1 MRRIVL
7 PSVLTTL
14 LFSGLIPNISKA
26 VQIPVVTEYRVTNCR
41 PNASGPCGRADF
53 IGSAALLDI
62 GAPASPREPRWS
74 VGRFYGIHCRSG
86 NKRDGFKDCSWEAQT
101 HGPDQKCAF
110 VTRDGS
116 DWELQPSCSVPPPS
130 WSWNG
135 HDGADVGGECAVFGA
150 SYGSGR
156 IYTPINTPW
165 GDLDPSQV
173 ANSGSAHCVKADDPV
188 IPCMLGQIAEMD
200 HGEQW
205 GSGGHTVVAD
215 VPVDCGSKP
224 VIEIVNG
231 PELVLGAGVS
241 TQISAV
247 MVSQGVLRVESRL
260 TTALATPGSYSGS
273 KILVISPN

>member
-14 LFSGLIPNISKA
+14 LFSGLIPNISEA
-26 VQIPVVTEYRVTNCR
+26 VQIPMVTEYRVTNCR
-41 PNASGPCGRADF
+41 ANPSGPCGIADF
-53 IGSAALLDI
+53 VGTAALIDI
-62 GAPASPREPRWS
+62 GEPPQRRLAWTR
-74 VGRFYGIHCRSG
+74 GRFYGIHCKSG
-86 NKRDGFKDCSWEAQT
+86 SKRWGFQNCTWEPNS
-101 HGPDQKCAF
+101 HGPSHQCAF
-110 VTRDGS
+110 VNKWGH
-116 DWELQPSCSVPPPS
+116 DWELQPGCKVPPAS

-135 HDGADVGGECAVFGA
+135 HNGADVGGECAVFGA
-150 SYGSGR
+150 EDPVGP
-156 IYTPINTPW
+156 IYRPLNTPW
-165 GDLDPSQV
+165 GNLDPTQV

-188 IPCMLGQIAEMD
+188 IPCMVGQIAEMD

-205 GSGGHTVVAD
+205 GSGSHTVVAD

-247 MVSQGVLRVESRL
+247 MVSQGVIRVESRL